1 MKRPCEE
8 NDVRD
13 RSKTQLKGTQPDGGY
28 KTTGLEELHEQL
40 FAEEGNMHPGHW
52 EGHHDEYDGDAKMM
66 MLVVATLMRM
76 IRNKM
81 PKTLALALIG
91 LVTTLL
97 AMVTSLLC

>member
-1 MKRPCEE
+1 
-8 NDVRD
+8 
-13 RSKTQLKGTQPDGGY
+13 
-28 KTTGLEELHEQL
+28 
-40 FAEEGNMHPGHW
+40 MHPGHW

-76 IRNKM
+76 IRNMM